1 MNLDFALVLTVLTVL
16 SGLVWALDVLV
27 FKRISGRAGDA
38 QDPVLVD
45 WARSLFP
52 VLLIVLIFRS
62 FLFEPFKIPSG
73 SMIPTLLVGDFI
85 VVNKYSYGLRWP
97 VLNKKFISIGL
108 PETGDVVVF
117 RKPGDDGVNYIKRV
131 VGLPGDSVVFRNKQ
145 LFINGEAVSQEF
157 LDSYTAADVKC
168 GNPRSNEQRYREK
181 LTAQGYEIMI
191 RSGYNNREPQSW
203 IVPEGQYFM
212 MGDNRDNSND
222 SRVWGFVPEDH
233 LVGKAVLIW
242 LNFDYQHGCADW
254 SRAGDS
260 IH

>member
-1 MNLDFALVLTVLTVL
+1 
-16 SGLVWALDVLV
+16 
-27 FKRISGRAGDA
+27 
-38 QDPVLVD
+38 
-45 WARSLFP
+45 
-52 VLLIVLIFRS
+52 
-62 FLFEPFKIPSG
+62 
-73 SMIPTLLVGDFI
+73 MIPTLLIGDFI
-85 VVNKYSYGLRWP
+85 VVNKYAYGLRLP
-97 VLNKKFISIGL
+97 VLNRKFLDIAN

-117 RKPGDDGVNYIKRV
+117 RKPGDEGVNYIKRV
-131 VGLPGDSVVFRNKQ
+131 VGLPGDSVVYRNKQ
-145 LFINGEAVSQEF
+145 LFVNGEKAPWEF
-157 LDSYTAADVKC
+157 KDLYTAADNKC
-168 GNPRSNEQRYREK
+168 GNPRSNEQRYLEK
-181 LTAQGYEIMI
+181 LGAQSHEVLV

-260 IH
+260 ID